1 MKEGRRRRSRGS
13 WILVPALVGSLVAGA
28 SFIGIALASQRSA
41 PPAPSGPEVPLSTP
55 SPAQHGLSSDP
66 TNLQDPIVS
75 KVLPA
80 SAPVALDI
88 QAIDVHSDLHDVGL
102 DATGAIEAP
111 SGALYD
117 QAAWYEH
124 SPMPGSMGPA
134 IILGHV
140 DSAANGPS
148 VFFRLGE
155 LERGDV
161 IAVTRADGSIARFVV
176 DTVRSYS
183 KDAFPTELVYGDLD
197 HAGLRLVTCGG
208 AFDEVAG
215 HYRDNVVVFATLD
228 LGSS

>member
-1 MKEGRRRRSRGS
+1 M
-13 WILVPALVGSLVAGA
+13 PALVGCLLMGA
-28 SFIGIALASQRSA
+28 SFIGIALASQETAA
-41 PPAPSGPEVPLSTP
+41 PPPLPGAAMALPTHSSADEMPSDVPS
-55 SPAQHGLSSDP
+55 AQKAMDAK
-66 TNLQDPIVS
+66 I
-75 KVLPA
+75 LPP

-88 QAIDVHSDLHDVGL
+88 AAIGVHSELHDVGL
-102 DATGAIEAP
+102 DESGAIDTP

-124 SPMPGSMGPA
+124 SPTPGSLGPA

-155 LERGDV
+155 LDRGDV
-161 IAVTRADGSIARFVV
+161 VDVSRADGTVARFRV
-176 DTVRSYS
+176 DAVRSYS
-183 KDAFPTELVYGDLD
+183 KEDFPTELVYGDLD

-208 AFDEVAG
+208 EFDEVAG
-215 HYRDNVVVFATLD
+215 HYRDNVVVFATLA